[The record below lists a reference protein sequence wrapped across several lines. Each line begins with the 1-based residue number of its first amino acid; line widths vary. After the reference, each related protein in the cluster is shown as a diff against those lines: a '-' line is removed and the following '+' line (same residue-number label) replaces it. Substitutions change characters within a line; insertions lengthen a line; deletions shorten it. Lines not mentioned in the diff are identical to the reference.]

1 MKKENNFIV
10 SYLKQINKLYPFIKN
25 LIISVIVVGAI
36 LALDIYNIPSQF
48 IFKYPL
54 ELIISFGVVAAL
66 IIILTIIQTHIFER
80 LKMPIVNSTDCN
92 VISLFAISIICT
104 IFWILENGFINYKS
118 ITAAVLLV
126 LSIIILIKRIVL
138 YRKTIQLL
146 NTNTQSVFDLK
157 DIYYNT
163 FKVEEKMPIII
174 TEKDADYDLLN
185 RTGLISQLYSAIV
198 NFQSER
204 SFVIGLIGKWGSG
217 KTTLINNVKKMIND
231 NNDKKVIVID
241 EFDPWIFGTQ
251 EALLLAM
258 YDIILQHTGIKFSV
272 SQNRSITQKLSAT
285 ISDISSSLTNISWTG
300 ELLNLLSIN
309 SDVYDDITSLKKDI
323 SIYLKSQ
330 NKIIVFI
337 IDNID
342 RAESDNIIF
351 LFKLIATIFDL
362 PNLIYLLSY
371 DKERVEE
378 ILKDTKKINPK
389 YLEKIIQ
396 REIYI
401 PIIQQDQINNIYG
414 VCFENIL
421 KKYGVKPDEIK
432 TFIPTYKVICSEI
445 DNLRNFKRLVNS
457 AFPIVFANDN
467 KLNKSN
473 FLAIEVIRF
482 IEPGLYDMIR
492 TNYQYFI
499 SHHKEYN
506 QQTFA
511 CAFNRDKFNK
521 DGKQFFKELFELYP
535 KYKELLSSIF
545 PYVNRY
551 CNNYELVSN
560 YIYDEDIKDIEKQMS
575 ICSAKYFDLYFSYGN
590 NNYLAL
596 GTRTQELLKTVESRE
611 SAQKVYTS
619 FCKLLNDINIGDQKV
634 WLEGLQQYLDDV
646 PQEYTMSFALAIWN
660 NIFKINNSSSF
671 WGLSARER
679 ALIIISILIQKATMD
694 EVEFFANTI
703 CEDISKLLYFSD
715 IIYWLEHSKDD
726 NKSIVQEQAN
736 IIRQT
741 YANLCQQIIK
751 KRINLYENPN
761 YSRQN
766 IWGLLRHYKDNEKKD
781 EILSAYIKDIF
792 SSQNVYRYI
801 GDINSTSMGSNGYGY
816 SIESE
821 NLKALYFD
829 EQMVDF
835 ALENHQPQ
843 TDSEKFVLSIY
854 QKYKHGEK
862 NIYGERG
869 MYFPNEIKI
878 EL

>member
-1 MKKENNFIV
+1 
-10 SYLKQINKLYPFIKN
+10 
-25 LIISVIVVGAI
+25 
-36 LALDIYNIPSQF
+36 
-48 IFKYPL
+48 
-54 ELIISFGVVAAL
+54 
-66 IIILTIIQTHIFER
+66 
-80 LKMPIVNSTDCN
+80 
-92 VISLFAISIICT
+92 
-104 IFWILENGFINYKS
+104 
-118 ITAAVLLV
+118 
-126 LSIIILIKRIVL
+126 
-138 YRKTIQLL
+138 
-146 NTNTQSVFDLK
+146 
-157 DIYYNT
+157 
-163 FKVEEKMPIII
+163 
-174 TEKDADYDLLN
+174 
-185 RTGLISQLYSAIV
+185 
-198 NFQSER
+198 
-204 SFVIGLIGKWGSG
+204 
-217 KTTLINNVKKMIND
+217 
-231 NNDKKVIVID
+231 
-241 EFDPWIFGTQ
+241 
-251 EALLLAM
+251 
-258 YDIILQHTGIKFSV
+258 
-272 SQNRSITQKLSAT
+272 
-285 ISDISSSLTNISWTG
+285 
-300 ELLNLLSIN
+300 
-309 SDVYDDITSLKKDI
+309 
-323 SIYLKSQ
+323 
-330 NKIIVFI
+330 
-337 IDNID
+337 
-342 RAESDNIIF
+342 
-351 LFKLIATIFDL
+351 
-362 PNLIYLLSY
+362 
-371 DKERVEE
+371 
-378 ILKDTKKINPK
+378 
-389 YLEKIIQ
+389 
-396 REIYI
+396 
-401 PIIQQDQINNIYG
+401 
-414 VCFENIL
+414 
-421 KKYGVKPDEIK
+421 
-432 TFIPTYKVICSEI
+432 
-445 DNLRNFKRLVNS
+445 
-457 AFPIVFANDN
+457 
-467 KLNKSN
+467 
-473 FLAIEVIRF
+473 
-482 IEPGLYDMIR
+482 
-492 TNYQYFI
+492 
-499 SHHKEYN
+499 
-506 QQTFA
+506 
-511 CAFNRDKFNK
+511 
-521 DGKQFFKELFELYP
+521 
-535 KYKELLSSIF
+535 
-545 PYVNRY
+545 
-551 CNNYELVSN
+551 
-560 YIYDEDIKDIEKQMS
+560 MS

-801 GDINSTSMGSNGYGY
+801 GDIISTSMGSNGYGY